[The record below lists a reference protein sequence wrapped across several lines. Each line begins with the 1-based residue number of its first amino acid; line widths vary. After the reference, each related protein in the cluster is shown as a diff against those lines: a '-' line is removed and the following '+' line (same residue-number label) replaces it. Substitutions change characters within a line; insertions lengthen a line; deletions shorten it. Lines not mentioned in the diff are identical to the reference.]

1 MEAYGTE
8 ALMMFCWAASGK
20 IIHEIDFASCPENFG
35 VALFCFI
42 SYPVESHIDESRSL
56 LVIDRGISNAT
67 CSGVVRL
74 DGCCLV
80 GIAHFLECVAKD
92 FAFFHVDEEFSYFG
106 FRSRWHDVLD
116 DAGDGEDCS
125 IVEDRFGCI
134 GFCS

>member
-56 LVIDRGISNAT
+56 LVIDRGISNAA

-74 DGCCLV
+74 DGCCLIMFV
-80 GIAHFLECVAKD
+80 RCMLKFWGDWVLKFVKGLGDVAR
-92 FAFFHVDEEFSYFG
+92 HG
-106 FRSRWHDVLD
+106 
-116 DAGDGEDCS
+116 
-125 IVEDRFGCI
+125 
-134 GFCS
+134 